1 MPLAQAT
8 ISAGNGTKEW
18 TTISAI
24 EPSTPQEPHERIN
37 ATVPS
42 TVSSRRGTEL
52 GGNSKE
58 ATVTPRSSTNTVAAT
73 LGLIHLR
80 CAIARFFT
88 TSSSYLGIG
97 KAWDM
102 GRAA

>member
-8 ISAGNGTKEW
+8 ISAGKGMKEW
-18 TTISAI
+18 TTINAI
-24 EPSTPQEPHERIN
+24 EPSTPQEPHERIS

-52 GGNSKE
+52 GGNSQE
-58 ATVTPRSSTNTVAAT
+58 ATVAPRSSTNAVAAT

-80 CAIARFFT
+80 CAMARFFT
-88 TSSSYLGIG
+88 TQVSGSTIRL
-97 KAWDM
+97 
-102 GRAA
+102 R